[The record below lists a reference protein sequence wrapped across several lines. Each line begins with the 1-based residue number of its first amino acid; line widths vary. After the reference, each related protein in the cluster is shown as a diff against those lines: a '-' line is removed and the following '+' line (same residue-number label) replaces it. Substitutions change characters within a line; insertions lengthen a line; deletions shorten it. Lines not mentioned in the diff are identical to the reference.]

1 MRSFLWKFLEQKR
14 SLWNQ
19 NTHGRLTDEACWLLK
34 HLPLCE
40 RSPTVTSALLL
51 AKPEDLLIHL
61 EKPTDAKAAVSIV
74 AFTED
79 LKIETEGAF
88 QSQCSQLLS

>member
-19 NTHGRLTDEACWLLK
+19 NTHGHLTDEVSWLLNY
-34 HLPLCE
+34 LPICE

-51 AKPEDLLIHL
+51 AKPEELLIHL
-61 EKPTDAKAAVSIV
+61 EKSTDAKALVSIV
-74 AFTED
+74 YFSED
-79 LKIETEGAF
+79 LKIETE
-88 QSQCSQLLS
+88 